1 MSDDTPRAKLLSK
14 GQDLLAERGGRLSDL
29 TLRKLAEH
37 LGTSHRMIIHHFGSR
52 DGFLAALL
60 SELRHQEQAALR
72 AVSAEG
78 TYEDALRLLE
88 RIYLEPAQGA
98 RISAFFY
105 VLGLAVQDP
114 DSYGEFL
121 DSLEDWTILF
131 ATLGERDGLAPR
143 AARARAQA
151 LVWAARGLVIT
162 GITTGKR
169 QEALEELRGVIDYLG
184 YSPAADR
191 GRADRPSG

>member
-1 MSDDTPRAKLLSK
+1 MSDETPRAKLLRK

-37 LGTSHRMIIHHFGSR
+37 LSTSHRMLIHHFGSR

-60 SELRHQEQAALR
+60 SELRQQEQTALR

-88 RIYLEPAQGA
+88 GFYLDPAQGP

-114 DSYGEFL
+114 DSYREFL
-121 DSLEDWTILF
+121 DSLEDWTTLF
-131 ATLGERDGLAPR
+131 TTLGERDGLPHE

-151 LVWAARGLVIT
+151 LVWTVRGLVVT
-162 GITTGKR
+162 GITTGRR
-169 QEALEELRGVIDYLG
+169 QEALDELRSVIHHLG
-184 YSPAADR
+184 Y
-191 GRADRPSG
+191 